1 MIETL
6 WRKAQNETYHSDFLE
21 IRSFF
26 MTDTSVNQDPKP
38 LDIED
43 NQPNDPAEGPREDDK
58 EKADSKVPST
68 HVPDT
73 RAFDL

>member
-1 MIETL
+1 
-6 WRKAQNETYHSDFLE
+6 
-21 IRSFF
+21 
-26 MTDTSVNQDPKP
+26 MTDTPVKQDPKP

-43 NQPNDPAEGPREDDK
+43 NQPNDPAEGPRDDDK
-58 EKADSKVPST
+58 NKTGNKVPST